1 MPAARRP
8 AEFDAFAPG
17 YDAGM
22 GDPIK
27 RLAGGSADTFLEQ
40 RAAWLLRNLS
50 PTGRLLDF
58 GCGSGG
64 FLRALRRAGAPL
76 ELVGCDVAAGMLE
89 EATRQWDTGPVPV
102 LHAVPPGPLPFVD
115 AEFDVVTAVSVFHHI
130 APDEHAA
137 VARELLRVVRPDG
150 AVVIFEHN
158 PANPVTR
165 WLVQR
170 AAIDANAVL
179 LWPGQCVRL
188 LRRAGAAT
196 CRTSYL
202 LFFPPRVRMLWG
214 VERFLG
220 WLPLGGAY
228 VTVGKRSP

>member
-8 AEFDAFAPG
+8 AEFDAFAPD

-58 GCGSGG
+58 GCGTGG
-64 FLRALRRAGAPL
+64 FLRALRRAGGPLGPGGGAGAPL

-130 APDEHAA
+130 APDEHAG
-137 VARELLRVVRPDG
+137 VA
-150 AVVIFEHN
+150 
-158 PANPVTR
+158 
-165 WLVQR
+165 
-170 AAIDANAVL
+170 
-179 LWPGQCVRL
+179 C
-188 LRRAGAAT
+188 
-196 CRTSYL
+196 
-202 LFFPPRVRMLWG
+202 
-214 VERFLG
+214 
-220 WLPLGGAY
+220 
-228 VTVGKRSP
+228 